1 MRSVPFEF
9 VSGLAFEF
17 GAVDV
22 FWRESDVSFSG
33 FVAEVW
39 FDELPR
45 EFAIK
50 WAEVVGYSVLVR
62 CVSSGPARFAVSVPC
77 AVPVGVVQ
85 LGWRSRGARVRLVR

>member
-9 VSGLAFEF
+9 VRGLACEF
-17 GAVDV
+17 GAVEV
-22 FWRESDVSFSG
+22 YWRESDASFTG

-50 WAEVVGYSVLVR
+50 WAEVVGYAVKVR
-62 CVSSGPARFAVSVPC
+62 GRSDGPARFAVSVPC
-77 AVPVGVVQ
+77 AVPEGEVR
-85 LGWRSRGARVRLVR
+85 LAWASRGARLRLVR